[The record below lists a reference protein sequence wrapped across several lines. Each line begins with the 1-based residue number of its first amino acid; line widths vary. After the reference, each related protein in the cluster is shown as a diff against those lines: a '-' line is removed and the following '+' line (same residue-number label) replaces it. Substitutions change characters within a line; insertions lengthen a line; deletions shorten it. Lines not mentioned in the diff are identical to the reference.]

1 MTHTLLVLMQDR
13 GGALQRT
20 ITLFRRRAFNLHS
33 VAVGPSET
41 QGVVR
46 MTVVVEAPDVE
57 QVVKQLYRVIEVLK
71 VTDLT
76 DEAAVHREVALLKI
90 HVPVGGRAEA
100 IALAGVFGA
109 QVLDVG
115 TRSMVFEITAYP
127 TKVEN
132 FIEVLRPFGIKEM
145 VRSGRIAMLRGAPAG
160 AVSGSAV
167 ERGERGERQPVAAT
181 G

>member
-13 GGALQRT
+13 PGVLQRT
-20 ITLFRRRAFNLHS
+20 VTLFRRRNFNLHS

-41 QGVVR
+41 PGVTR
-46 MTVVVEAPDVE
+46 MTAVVEATDVE
-57 QVVKQLYRVIEVLK
+57 QVVKQLYRVVEVLK

-76 DEAAVHREVALLKI
+76 DEPAVHREVALLKI
-90 HVPVGGRAEA
+90 HVPAGTRAEA

-109 QVLDVG
+109 KVLDVG
-115 TRSMVFEITAYP
+115 TRSMVLEIAAYP
-127 TKVEN
+127 AKVEN

-145 VRSGRIAMLRGAPAG
+145 VRSGRIAMLRGAQVRAVPAG
-160 AVSGSAV
+160 ARAQS
-167 ERGERGERQPVAAT
+167 EQEPVAAT

>member
-1 MTHTLLVLMQDR
+1 MTHTLLILMQDR
-13 GGALQRT
+13 PGALQRT

-41 QGVVR
+41 TGVSR
-46 MTVVVEAPDVE
+46 MTVVVEAEDVE
-57 QVVKQLYRVIEVLK
+57 QVVKQLYNVIEVLK

-76 DEAAVHREVALLKI
+76 DEPAVHREVALIKI
-90 HVPVGGRAEA
+90 HVPAGTRAEA

-109 QVLDVG
+109 KVLDVG
-115 TRSMVFEITAYP
+115 TRSMVLEIAAYP

-132 FIEVLRPFGIKEM
+132 FVDVLRPFGIKEM
-145 VRSGRIAMLRGAPAG
+145 VRSGRIAMLRGAQVRAAPAG
-160 AVSGSAV
+160 AREQREQDEHEA
-167 ERGERGERQPVAAT
+167 VAAA